1 VTAFVV
7 RRLTSMVLVLFAIS
21 VLVFVIFFAIPG
33 VDPSR
38 QMAGRNPTPETI
50 KAIKHEFGLDK
61 PLPVQYVL
69 VMKHLLVTRDLQS
82 YTNRGVEVVPEI
94 LRATP
99 VTFSLII
106 GAAVIWVVASVII
119 GVAAALLRGTLWDPL
134 LMSLA
139 LLGIAMPVFWVGEV
153 ANLFTQD
160 RWHDTFLFSWV
171 PPLGYTP
178 FTEDPVMWFKHLVI
192 PWITLALLYIGLY
205 ARILRS
211 ALVEAEG
218 QDFVRTA
225 RSKGISEQRVLGRHM
240 LRVSMITFVSLFGLD
255 FGALAAGGA
264 LLTEVVFGLPGVGR
278 LTYRSLAGLDLPVI
292 MATVLYGAFFIVV
305 ANALVDILYARL
317 DPRIREPVT
326 A

>member
-1 VTAFVV
+1 
-7 RRLTSMVLVLFAIS
+7 
-21 VLVFVIFFAIPG
+21 
-33 VDPSR
+33 
-38 QMAGRNPTPETI
+38 
-50 KAIKHEFGLDK
+50 
-61 PLPVQYVL
+61 
-69 VMKHLLVTRDLQS
+69 
-82 YTNRGVEVVPEI
+82 
-94 LRATP
+94 
-99 VTFSLII
+99 
-106 GAAVIWVVASVII
+106 
-119 GVAAALLRGTLWDPL
+119 L